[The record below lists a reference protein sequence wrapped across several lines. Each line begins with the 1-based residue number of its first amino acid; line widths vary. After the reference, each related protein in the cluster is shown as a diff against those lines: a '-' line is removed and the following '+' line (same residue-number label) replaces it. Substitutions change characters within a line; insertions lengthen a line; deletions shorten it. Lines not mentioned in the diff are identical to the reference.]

1 MQLPNSE
8 SNPQAVLP
16 NRGVVTHFH
25 RTDQALVECRR
36 RAMSLLLLQPLLRF
50 NTTISQ
56 LEVGNHIEHDRQL
69 KSNKLAETIEY
80 TPVPSVSPTLRFVKA
95 VPPGNAIAQPESAEE
110 QSDEYGSCEEGS
122 VIGESVEN
130 ALCEAAIRKVSADVD
145 SSEEDS
151 SDDSESSE
159 GKSGREDFVDDN
171 VGEQRRLRI
180 SSRSDTNNLVRQ
192 NQNIGGNQLLSSRL
206 IHTTPHHPL
215 PWSHLSI
222 LLPWSQALIRRFLSK
237 NTQL

>member
-8 SNPQAVLP
+8 SKPQAVLP
-16 NRGVVTHFH
+16 NRGVVTVFRR
-25 RTDQALVECRR
+25 RTQRTQTHLVECRR
-36 RAMSLLLLQPLLRF
+36 RTMSLLPLQPVLRF
-50 NTTISQ
+50 ITTTNQ
-56 LEVGNHIEHDRQL
+56 LEVGNHIQQNCQL
-69 KSNKLAETIEY
+69 ESNKLAETIEY
-80 TPVPSVSPTLRFVKA
+80 TPVPSVSPTLRFTNT
-95 VPPGNAIAQPESAEE
+95 VPPENAIAQPESAED
-110 QSDEYGSCEEGS
+110 QSDEYGSCDEGS
-122 VIGESVEN
+122 VIEESVQN
-130 ALCEAAIRKVSADVD
+130 KLCEAAIRKVSADEDSSEED

-192 NQNIGGNQLLSSRL
+192 NQYIGGNQLLSSRL

-215 PWSHLSI
+215 P
-222 LLPWSQALIRRFLSK
+222 
-237 NTQL
+237 

>member
-36 RAMSLLLLQPLLRF
+36 RTMSLRPLQLLLRF
-50 NTTISQ
+50 TTITNQ
-56 LEVGNHIEHDRQL
+56 LEVGNHSEHDRQL
-69 KSNKLAETIEY
+69 ESNKLAETIEY
-80 TPVPSVSPTLRFVKA
+80 TPVPSVSPTLRFVMA
-95 VPPGNAIAQPESAEE
+95 VPPENAVAQPESAEE
-110 QSDEYGSCEEGS
+110 QSDEYGSCDEGS
-122 VIGESVEN
+122 VIKESPEN
-130 ALCEAAIRKVSADVD
+130 ETCEATIHEVSAEED

-159 GKSGREDFVDDN
+159 GKSGREEFVKDH
-171 VGEQRRLRI
+171 VGEQCRLPI
-180 SSRSDTNNLVRQ
+180 SSHSDTNNLVRQ

-206 IHTTPHHPL
+206 IHTTPDHPL

-222 LLPWSQALIRRFLSK
+222 LLPWSQALNRRFLSK
-237 NTQL
+237 NTQS